1 VTVTRLA
8 VGEQPAASAP
18 ARPRQVQARPAQARP
33 AQARPAQDRRRPR
46 PQPQDRPAQDRRQPR
61 PQPQA
66 PPPPSKR
73 LSRTARHAAA
83 EDAKLLAALRLLFSN
98 PSFYPRVLY
107 LGLGFAAI
115 TALAFAYAEALPL
128 PYGMRFAVLPAAG
141 VLLLLSMRYP
151 SWGRRA
157 LLGWV
162 AGVIA
167 TGIYD
172 LLRLGLVEAGLWGD
186 PIPGIGRLAL
196 SDPNAS
202 YLWGYVWRFA
212 GNGGGMG
219 IAYAMLP
226 WRGVRSGII
235 YGTAIVSGLVVLLA
249 VWPIAQVHFFALTP
263 ATAAGGVAGHWIY
276 GAVLGWLTARWLPPV
291 GRRRRQ
297 RHRHAGDRPAEGRQR
312 YQAPTLVAVP
322 DAEGGARPQRSEP
335 DPFVAGLSSEEL
347 QAVKCALE
355 LSPRA
360 HGFTSDRWTL
370 NRVAFVVERVT
381 GVACRQSTEV
391 RALLEAIGWRQAE
404 PAPAEPAP
412 AEPRRRGPRSLVS

>member
-8 VGEQPAASAP
+8 VGEQPAASGP
-18 ARPRQVQARPAQARP
+18 GRPRQVQARQV
-33 AQARPAQDRRRPR
+33 
-46 PQPQDRPAQDRRQPR
+46 QDRRQPR
-61 PQPQA
+61 AQA
-66 PPPPSKR
+66 PPPPSRR

-107 LGLGFAAI
+107 LGLGFVAI

-141 VLLLLSMRYP
+141 LLLLLSVRYP

-196 SDPNAS
+196 ADPNAS

-219 IAYAMLP
+219 MAFAMLP
-226 WRGVRSGII
+226 WRGVRSGIL
-235 YGTAIVSGLVVLLA
+235 YGTAIVSGLVALLA
-249 VWPIAQVHFFALTP
+249 VWPVAQVHFFALTP
-263 ATAAGGVAGHWIY
+263 ATAAGGVAGHWVY

-297 RHRHAGDRPAEGRQR
+297 RRRHPGDRPAEGRQR

-322 DAEGGARPQRSEP
+322 DGGGARPQRSEP
-335 DPFVAGLSSEEL
+335 APFVAGLSPEEL
-347 QAVKCALE
+347 QAVKCALD

-381 GVACRQSTEV
+381 GVACRQSSEV

-404 PAPAEPAP
+404 PAPVEPAP
-412 AEPRRRGPRSLVS
+412 AERRRRGSRALVS

>member
-1 VTVTRLA
+1 MTVTRLA
-8 VGEQPAASAP
+8 VGEQPATS
-18 ARPRQVQARPAQARP
+18 RPGHQV
-33 AQARPAQDRRRPR
+33 QDRRPPR
-46 PQPQDRPAQDRRQPR
+46 ATD
-61 PQPQA
+61 
-66 PPPPSKR
+66 PPSKR

-98 PSFYPRVLY
+98 PSFFPRMVY
-107 LGLGFAAI
+107 LALGFAAI
-115 TALAFAYAEALPL
+115 TVLAFAYAEALPL

-141 VLLLLSMRYP
+141 VILMLSARYP
-151 SWGRRA
+151 EWGRRA

-172 LLRLGLVEAGLWGD
+172 VLRLGLVEAGLWGD

-196 SDPNAS
+196 ADPHAN

-219 IAYAMLP
+219 MAFAMLP

-235 YGTAIVSGLVVLLA
+235 YGTAIVSGLVALLA
-249 VWPIAQVHFFALTP
+249 IWPVAQVHFFPLTP
-263 ATAAGGVAGHWIY
+263 ATAAGGVAGHWVY

-291 GRRRRQ
+291 GRRRRRS
-297 RHRHAGDRPAEGRQR
+297 RHLRGDRSTEERR
-312 YQAPTLVAVP
+312 RHQAPTLVAVP
-322 DAEGGARPQRSEP
+322 DAEAGARPPSSEP
-335 DPFVAGLSSEEL
+335 AKWVAGLSPEEL
-347 QAVKCALE
+347 QAVRCALD

-381 GVACRQSTEV
+381 GVACRQSSEV
-391 RALLEAIGWRQAE
+391 RALLEAIGWHQAA
-404 PAPAEPAP
+404 PAPAADP
-412 AEPRRRGPRSLVS
+412 AERHRRGPRALVS

>member
-1 VTVTRLA
+1 MTVTRL
-8 VGEQPAASAP
+8 ERFQQPSAP
-18 ARPRQVQARPAQARP
+18 PTAPPPRRYAQVHDDRAPRQQ
-33 AQARPAQDRRRPR
+33 
-46 PQPQDRPAQDRRQPR
+46 
-61 PQPQA
+61 
-66 PPPPSKR
+66 PPPSKR
-73 LSRTARHAAA
+73 MSRTARYAAA

-98 PSFYPRVLY
+98 PSIFPRILY
-107 LGLGFAAI
+107 LPVGFIAI

-128 PYGMRFAVLPAAG
+128 PYGTRYAVLPAAAAI
-141 VLLLLSMRYP
+141 VLVSLRYP
-151 SWGRRA
+151 AWGRRA

-172 LLRLGLVEAGLWGD
+172 CLRIGLVFAGLWDD

-196 SDPNAS
+196 SDPDAS

-219 IAYAMLP
+219 MAFAMLP

-235 YGTAIVSGLVVLLA
+235 YGTGIVSGLVVLLA
-249 VWPIAQVHFFALTP
+249 VWPIAQVHFFPLTP

-291 GRRRRQ
+291 GRRPGRR
-297 RHRHAGDRPAEGRQR
+297 RRPAEPRGAH
-312 YQAPTLVAVP
+312 QAPTLVAVP
-322 DAEGGARPQRSEP
+322 DADEARPARGGPAPVQP
-335 DPFVAGLSSEEL
+335 VAGLTAEEV

-360 HGFTSDRWTL
+360 HGFSTDRWTL

-381 GVACRQSTEV
+381 GVACRQSSEL
-391 RALLEAIGWRQAE
+391 RALLDAIGWRQA
-404 PAPAEPAP
+404 PAGGRDRQRP
-412 AEPRRRGPRSLVS
+412 GPRAMVS

>member
-8 VGEQPAASAP
+8 VGEQPAAP

-33 AQARPAQDRRRPR
+33 AQE
-46 PQPQDRPAQDRRQPR
+46 RRQPR
-61 PQPQA
+61 PQHQA

-83 EDAKLLAALRLLFSN
+83 EDAKLLAALRLLLSN

-107 LGLGFAAI
+107 LGLGFVAI

-128 PYGMRFAVLPAAG
+128 PYGMRFVVLPAAG
-141 VLLLLSMRYP
+141 VLLLLSARYP

-196 SDPNAS
+196 SDPDAS

-226 WRGVRSGII
+226 WRGVRSGIL
-235 YGTAIVSGLVVLLA
+235 YGTAIVSGLVALLA
-249 VWPIAQVHFFALTP
+249 IWPIAQVHFFPLTP

-297 RHRHAGDRPAEGRQR
+297 RRRHPGDRPAEGRPR
-312 YQAPTLVAVP
+312 HQAPTLVAVP
-322 DAEGGARPQRSEP
+322 DAEGGVRPRRSGP
-335 DPFVAGLSSEEL
+335 SPFVAGLSPEEL

-391 RALLEAIGWRQAE
+391 RALLEAIGWHQAE
-404 PAPAEPAP
+404 PEPAEPEP

>member
-8 VGEQPAASAP
+8 VGEQPAASA
-18 ARPRQVQARPAQARP
+18 RPRQVQARAAQARP
-33 AQARPAQDRRRPR
+33 AQARA
-46 PQPQDRPAQDRRQPR
+46 AQDRRQPR

-83 EDAKLLAALRLLFSN
+83 EDAKLLAALRLLVSN
-98 PSFYPRVLY
+98 PSFYPRVIY

-196 SDPNAS
+196 SDPDAS

-226 WRGVRSGII
+226 WRGVRSGIL

-276 GAVLGWLTARWLPPV
+276 GSVLGWLTARWLPPV

-297 RHRHAGDRPAEGRQR
+297 RQRHDRDRPAEGRQR
-312 YQAPTLVAVP
+312 SQAPTLVAVP
-322 DAEGGARPQRSEP
+322 DAEGGTRPRRSEP

-381 GVACRQSTEV
+381 GVACRQSTEL
-391 RALLEAIGWRQAE
+391 RALLEAIGWRQTE

>member
-8 VGEQPAASAP
+8 VGEQPAAS
-18 ARPRQVQARPAQARP
+18 
-33 AQARPAQDRRRPR
+33 RPR
-46 PQPQDRPAQDRRQPR
+46 PQVRDRR
-61 PQPQA
+61 
-66 PPPPSKR
+66 PPSAAGPPSKR
-73 LSRTARHAAA
+73 MSRTARHAAA

-98 PSFYPRVLY
+98 PSFYPRVVY
-107 LGLGFAAI
+107 LGLGFTAI

-128 PYGMRFAVLPAAG
+128 PYGMRFAVFPAAA
-141 VLLLLSMRYP
+141 VLLLVSARYP
-151 SWGRRA
+151 AWGRRA

-167 TGIYD
+167 TAIYD
-172 LLRLGLVEAGLWGD
+172 ILRLSLVKAGLWGD

-196 SDPNAS
+196 SDPNAN

-219 IAYAMLP
+219 MAFAMLP
-226 WRGVRSGII
+226 WRGVRSGIL

-249 VWPIAQVHFFALTP
+249 VWPVAQVHFFPLTP
-263 ATAAGGVAGHWIY
+263 STAAGGVAGHWVY

-291 GRRRRQ
+291 GRRRCGRPLP
-297 RHRHAGDRPAEGRQR
+297 ADRPAGERRR
-312 YQAPTLVAVP
+312 YPAPTLVAVP
-322 DAEGGARPQRSEP
+322 DADGGARAPGGEP
-335 DPFVAGLSSEEL
+335 ARWVAGLSPEEL
-347 QAVKCALE
+347 QAVRCALD

-381 GVACRQSTEV
+381 GVACRQSSEV
-391 RALLEAIGWRQAE
+391 RALLEAIGWRQAT
-404 PAPAEPAP
+404 PAPAEPAQ
-412 AEPRRRGPRSLVS
+412 PRRRGPRALVS